1 MGSGSLGS
9 DNTRRRPRG
18 QGCSCYLQQ
27 FGVVRA
33 PYCPPCGL
41 SQCPSFPP
49 PSPASL
55 QPPPTLCQSSLP
67 LVRCF
72 HRSFP
77 PSPCGERRETGSVH
91 PYLQVVLSFCFVGC
105 VIRCSNR
112 TGQIFSPGAISLRRR
127 VVCGSV
133 KLKIAAPFKQGLW
146 LGRLYAALLRS
157 YVYPFFPSLSPP
169 TCLSLIYSP

>member
-41 SQCPSFPP
+41 SQCPSSPPPNLPPNAPHPLSVITTPRSLFPP
-49 PSPASL
+49 FF
-55 QPPPTLCQSSLP
+55 SSQYSW
-67 LVRCF
+67 
-72 HRSFP
+72 RS
-77 PSPCGERRETGSVH
+77 EETGSVH

-105 VIRCSNR
+105 VIRCGNR
-112 TGQIFSPGAISLRRR
+112 TGQIFSPGVISLRRR

-133 KLKIAAPFKQGLW
+133 KPKIAAPFKQGLW